1 MMKSSSNSF
10 EDEFAVYQKYQTI
23 IHGDKI
29 ERCSREQ
36 FIRFLI
42 DSPLKVRFYFLTY

>member
-1 MMKSSSNSF
+1 MKSSSNSF

-42 DSPLKVRFYFLTY
+42 DSPLKVRTYFLAY